1 MRVIAGFHKGRQL
14 EAVPGKTARP
24 TSDKVKEAAFQIM
37 GPFFEQGAC
46 LDLFAGSGA
55 LGIEALSRGMEK
67 GIFVDEHP
75 KAIHTIQDNI
85 RTLKLEDSTEVFRT
99 DSFRALNAVAKRE
112 LQFDLILLDPPYKK
126 VNYGGLLESI
136 EQLLKE
142 NGMIYCE
149 HNASEQLPVEIDN
162 LYVMKQETYN
172 DTTGITIYKR
182 L

>member
-75 KAIHTIQDNI
+75 KAIHTINQNL
-85 RTLKLEDSTEVFRT
+85 RTLRLEGNAEVYRTESVQ
-99 DSFRALNAVAKRE
+99 ALNAAARSEERRV
-112 LQFDLILLDPPYKK
+112 
-126 VNYGGLLESI
+126 G
-136 EQLLKE
+136 KE
-142 NGMIYCE
+142 
-149 HNASEQLPVEIDN
+149 
-162 LYVMKQETYN
+162 
-172 DTTGITIYKR
+172 
-182 L
+182 